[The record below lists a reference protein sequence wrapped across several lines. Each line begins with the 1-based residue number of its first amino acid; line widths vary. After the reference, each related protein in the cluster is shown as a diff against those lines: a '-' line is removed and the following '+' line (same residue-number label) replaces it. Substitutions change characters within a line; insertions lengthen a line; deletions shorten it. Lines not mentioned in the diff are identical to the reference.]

1 MKSKLPIIVLYFL
14 IFYLFSET
22 KVHAACPSGF
32 DTGTVVSTTP
42 CTIPAGTPYIIDNGL
57 TESSTTNTANLTVG
71 NGSTITIST
80 GAILNVGTITMGGGS
95 IALQGTGSI
104 ALGPRWVGG
113 EADADGYADNLTTL
127 YTATAAGRRRISLMK
142 SKTMAD
148 CNSSLYGHNFT
159 LPSSTYYP
167 DSDLDTY
174 TLTAASSGTAIC
186 ANASTWN
193 SASAISIPGSS
204 SVNASFSIGTR
215 KASASGTADCLDS
228 DANVRTKNATG
239 GTITNITG
247 YRVHTFTSG
256 TSTFTITCGGT
267 TSVEYVVVAG
277 GGSGGSSRTSWYGGG
292 GGGGGGY
299 LSGTLSATQGT
310 NYTATVGSGGTSRTA
325 GSNLAGANGG
335 NSIFSTFTAIGGGGG
350 GQGGGAGASTASSG
364 GSGGGSGHSPDLSP
378 YFTNTFGGSGT
389 SGQGNDGGSVCRSYA
404 GAGGGGAGT
413 VGESVTKVG
422 CATWNSAPGPGGFG
436 TTTSISGSTVFY
448 SAGGSGGQSGSGAAS
463 GATNSG
469 DGGGGAYAASGASG
483 AGGSGIVIVRY
494 ANP

>member
-1 MKSKLPIIVLYFL
+1 MKSKLPIIILYLL
-14 IFYLFSET
+14 IFYLFSGS

-32 DTGTVVSTTP
+32 DSGAVVSTTP
-42 CTIPAGTPYIIDNGL
+42 CTIPAGNPYIIDNGL
-57 TESSTTNTANLTVG
+57 TENSTTNTANLAVNTG
-71 NGSTITIST
+71 ATITISA
-80 GAILNVGTITMGGGS
+80 GSILNVGTITMGGGS
-95 IALQGTGSI
+95 IVLQGTGKIS
-104 ALGPRWVGG
+104 LGPRWVGG
-113 EADADGYADNLTTL
+113 ETDADGYADSLTTL
-127 YTATAAGRRRISLMK
+127 YTATAPGRRRISLMK
-142 SKTMAD
+142 SKTTTD
-148 CNSSLYGHNFT
+148 CNSALYGHNFT

-167 DSDLDTY
+167 DSDLDAY
-174 TLTAASSGTAIC
+174 TLSAANSGTALC

-193 SASAISIPGSS
+193 SASTISIPGTG
-204 SVNASFSIGTR
+204 SVNASFSAGTR
-215 KASASGTADCLDS
+215 KASASGTTDCLDN

-256 TSTFTITCGGT
+256 SSNFTITCGGT

-299 LSGTLSATQGT
+299 LTGTLSATQGT
-310 NYTATVGSGGTSRTA
+310 NYTTTVGSGGTSRTA
-325 GSNLAGANGG
+325 GSNLVGANGG

-378 YFTNTFGGSGT
+378 YFTNTLGASGT
-389 SGQGNDGGSVCRSYA
+389 SGQGNDGGSVCRSYG
-404 GAGGGGAGT
+404 GAGGGGAST
-413 VGESVTKVG
+413 AGEGASKVG
-422 CATWNSAPGPGGFG
+422 CATWNSAPGLGGSG
-436 TTTSISGSTVFY
+436 TSTSISGSTVFY
-448 SAGGSGGQSGSGAAS
+448 SAGGSGGRSGFGASS
-463 GATNSG
+463 GATNTG
-469 DGGGGAYAASGASG
+469 DGGGGAYAADGASG